1 MGIGSVYAVQE
12 RSPEMFFSNSL
23 PLFVE
28 DVLGLTRLYLR
39 KIPDGA
45 DDRLSALRSTM
56 RRARTTAPVA

>member
-1 MGIGSVYAVQE
+1 VGIGSVYAVQE

-28 DVLGLTRLYLR
+28 DVLGLTRLFLR

-45 DDRLSALRSTM
+45 DDRLSALRSTS
-56 RRARTTAPVA
+56 AVPVQLPR